1 MPGHFFSV
9 NSFWC
14 LQRWCRQFS
23 PVSCYSYTF
32 FYRKIYMILCSS
44 YGNGCSHERALK
56 LLVFSQ
62 SVLPSQD
69 RCWSSVPGNS
79 FCYSLSAIES
89 MFYFLQFVFPIL
101 YVVIVYFMSDQPCDA
116 TRFFMFLGMCVMT
129 SLVAQS
135 LGLVIGAA
143 MEIQVLSASFL

>member
-1 MPGHFFSV
+1 
-9 NSFWC
+9 
-14 LQRWCRQFS
+14 
-23 PVSCYSYTF
+23 
-32 FYRKIYMILCSS
+32 
-44 YGNGCSHERALK
+44 
-56 LLVFSQ
+56 
-62 SVLPSQD
+62 
-69 RCWSSVPGNS
+69 
-79 FCYSLSAIES
+79 